1 MSTTVCSYFT
11 ANCGDYCVVLHP
23 NTIILLFI
31 IGFWLCLQANQSVFI
46 LYDVEKINYIKECI
60 RQTAVKGKKALLFAP
75 SCNETIYFLNNTVH
89 S

>member
-23 NTIILLFI
+23 NTVSYFLSFI
-31 IGFWLCLQANQSVFI
+31 IKFWICLQANQSVFI

-60 RQTAVKGKKALLFAP
+60 RLTAVKGEKSTFICTKLK
-75 SCNETIYFLNNTVH
+75 
-89 S
+89 